1 MEYLKQKFSD
11 HNNNIKSFLTNENCL
26 LCVEKNDQILETTKK
41 DFVKNFID
49 NLLEKKI
56 INEEFRHLFDETS
69 ANAWSIDFPSWHGAF
84 DEEKGRK
91 IMIIGS
97 EPHIHYK
104 YLQTVYG
111 FNNEREL
118 GDYIKDHPIFRFI
131 SVLLHHRFNVSKEE
145 EVLKECYLTDLFPL
159 SPFRGN
165 GVNVGSTDQ
174 LQEVIGN
181 TGNWVEI
188 RYKYA
193 KGNLPFEIENVKP
206 ELIITQGKAV
216 FEEVVKILDIK
227 ENVNLIPIPTKEGKN
242 QFIRTVKWNG
252 IDIISVPHIGSKRMR
267 TFWNNNIDKVKEA
280 MMKL

>member
-1 MEYLKQKFSD
+1 MEFLRQKFSD
-11 HNNNIKSFLTNENCL
+11 YDNNIKSFLTSENCL
-26 LCVEKNDQILETTKK
+26 LCLEKDDRILEKTKQS
-41 DFVKNFID
+41 FVKGFVDSLLQKEILNEQFI
-49 NLLEKKI
+49 NSV
-56 INEEFRHLFDETS
+56 EE
-69 ANAWSIDFPSWHGAF
+69 ANAWSIDFPSWYGAF
-84 DEEKGRK
+84 SEEKGK
-91 IMIIGS
+91 KVMIIGS
-97 EPHIHYK
+97 EPHIYHK

-118 GDYIKDHPIFRFI
+118 GDYIKVHPIFKFI
-131 SVLLHHRFNVSKEE
+131 SALLYHRFNISKEE

-174 LQEVIGN
+174 LQKVIGN
-181 TGNWVEI
+181 TGNWVDI

-227 ENVNLIPIPTKEGKN
+227 ENVNQIPIPTKEGKN

-252 IDIISVPHIGSKRMR
+252 IDIISVPHIGSKRMK
-267 TFWNNNIDKVKEA
+267 TFWDNNIIKVKEA